1 MQFDE
6 SAASAE
12 AAAEM
17 RGFLLRRMATL
28 EASEANVANAVAVVA
43 ELAGRLHTEPQQVL
57 GECRPVTYLRGV
69 GWRGRKEEARGYV

>member
-43 ELAGRLHTEPQQVL
+43 ELAGTWFAPTL
-57 GECRPVTYLRGV
+57 ECNMFCVMEPVTFIILPPEV
-69 GWRGRKEEARGYV
+69 DDCWFVM